1 MATCMGTTF
10 VRRDCYNK
18 DSGLFTLQVMR
29 ILNKTNWKI
38 GDFAEMKSISN
49 MSRRDGIK
57 Y

>member
-1 MATCMGTTF
+1 MGATF

-18 DSGLFTLQVMR
+18 NSGLFTLQVIR